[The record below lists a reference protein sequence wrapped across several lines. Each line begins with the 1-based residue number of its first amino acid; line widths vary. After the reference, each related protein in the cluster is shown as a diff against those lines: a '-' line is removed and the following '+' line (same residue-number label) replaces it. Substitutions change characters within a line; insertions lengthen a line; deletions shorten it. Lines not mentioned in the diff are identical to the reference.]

1 MHFLTSIDL
10 NKIKKICTMY
20 AYIRNKTF
28 KFSKIDS
35 FRCGIKQKYI
45 QGTLPKGNTLK
56 LLQVKVRIKSFMKA
70 AKIITTCIN
79 N

>member
-1 MHFLTSIDL
+1 MWH
-10 NKIKKICTMY
+10 KAKVY
-20 AYIRNKTF
+20 
-28 KFSKIDS
+28 
-35 FRCGIKQKYI
+35 

-79 N
+79 NKSSEPLTE